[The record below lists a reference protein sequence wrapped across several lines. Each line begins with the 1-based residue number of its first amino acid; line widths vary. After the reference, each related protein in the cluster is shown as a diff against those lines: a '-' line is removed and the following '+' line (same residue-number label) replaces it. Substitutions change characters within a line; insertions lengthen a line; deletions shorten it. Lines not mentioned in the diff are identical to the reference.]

1 MDISHLIEL
10 ANDSG
15 GTLYLMLLLLLVAL
29 TVIIERTRY
38 LSNMEK
44 GGSKLIAMLKREDK
58 QVDSVALSGKL
69 AQLPHARLF
78 EVLQNEPANV
88 NRESFGG
95 HLEEAIMHE
104 VPVLDRSLWILDTVI
119 TLAPLLGLFGTIIG
133 MFNAFHV
140 LGDAQNGAAQVTG
153 GIAEA
158 LIATASGLLIAIVGL
173 VFFNALHTRVRV
185 VLHQLETIKIML
197 VNRRDRQAATSGA
210 TSTSSSTIN
219 PTSASTA
226 NPASASSSAQTENRG
241 SVGLIRTP
249 ARA

>member
-15 GTLYLMLLLLLVAL
+15 GTLYLMLVLLLVAL
-29 TVIIERTRY
+29 TVIVERTRY

-44 GGSKLIAMLKREDK
+44 GGTALIAMLKKGDRRVEEVTLPIK
-58 QVDSVALSGKL
+58 MT
-69 AQLPHARLF
+69 QLPHARLF
-78 EVLQNEPANV
+78 DVLQNEPANV
-88 NRESFGG
+88 NRDTFDG

-158 LIATASGLLIAIVGL
+158 LIATASGLLIAIIGL

-197 VNRRDRQAATSGA
+197 VNRHDRMAAKTQEGA
-210 TSTSSSTIN
+210 S
-219 PTSASTA
+219 
-226 NPASASSSAQTENRG
+226 
-241 SVGLIRTP
+241 SVGLV
-249 ARA
+249 RASVRV

>member
-1 MDISHLIEL
+1 MDISHLITL

-15 GTLYLMLLLLLVAL
+15 GTLYLMLVLLLVAL

-44 GGSKLIAMLKREDK
+44 GGTTLIAMLKKD
-58 QVDSVALSGKL
+58 DSKADEYANGGKM

-78 EVLQNEPANV
+78 DVVRHEPANV
-88 NRESFGG
+88 NRAAFDG

-104 VPVLDRSLWILDTVI
+104 VPVLDRSLWVLDTVI

-140 LGDAQNGAAQVTG
+140 LSDVQNAASQVTG

-158 LIATASGLLIAIVGL
+158 LIATASGLLIAIIGL

-197 VNRRDRQAATSGA
+197 LNRHDRMTAKSAGAA
-210 TSTSSSTIN
+210 
-219 PTSASTA
+219 
-226 NPASASSSAQTENRG
+226 
-241 SVGLIRTP
+241 SVELLRAP

>member
-1 MDISHLIEL
+1 MDISHLLEL

-15 GTLYLMLLLLLVAL
+15 GTLYVMLALLLVAL

-38 LSNMEK
+38 LSFMEK
-44 GGSKLIAMLKREDK
+44 GGASLIAMLKK
-58 QVDSVALSGKL
+58 DSRSESFELKGKL

-78 EVLQNEPANV
+78 EVLRDEPANV
-88 NRESFGG
+88 NRDVFDG

-140 LGDAQNGAAQVTG
+140 LGDVQNGAAQVTG

-173 VFFNALHTRVRV
+173 VFFNALHTRVRM
-185 VLHQLETIKIML
+185 VLHQMETIKVML
-197 VNRRDRQAATSGA
+197 INRHDRMNGTNGTNGEGRVELVRNS
-210 TSTSSSTIN
+210 
-219 PTSASTA
+219 
-226 NPASASSSAQTENRG
+226 
-241 SVGLIRTP
+241 

>member
-1 MDISHLIEL
+1 MELSHLLEL

-15 GTLYLMLLLLLVAL
+15 GTLYIMLVLLLVAL

-38 LSNMEK
+38 LSFMEK
-44 GGSKLIAMLKREDK
+44 GGASLIAMLKKEGRNEGFDL
-58 QVDSVALSGKL
+58 QGKL

-78 EVLQNEPANV
+78 DVLQHEPANAS
-88 NRESFGG
+88 RDTFDG

-104 VPVLDRSLWILDTVI
+104 VPILDRSLWILDTVI

-140 LGDAQNGAAQVTG
+140 LGDAQNGAAQITG

-158 LIATASGLLIAIVGL
+158 LIATASGLMIAIVGL

-185 VLHQLETIKIML
+185 VLHQMETIKLML
-197 VNRRDRQAATSGA
+197 VNRRDRIHGA
-210 TSTSSSTIN
+210 NAGNGGNGDARVELLHKS
-219 PTSASTA
+219 
-226 NPASASSSAQTENRG
+226 
-241 SVGLIRTP
+241 

>member
-15 GTLYLMLLLLLVAL
+15 GTLYLMLVLLLVAL

-38 LSNMEK
+38 LSYMEK
-44 GGSKLIAMLKREDK
+44 GGTALIAMLKKEDGK
-58 QVDSVALSGKL
+58 IEEYALPEKM

-78 EVLQNEPANV
+78 DVLRNEPANV
-88 NRESFGG
+88 NRASFDG

-158 LIATASGLLIAIVGL
+158 LIATASGLLIAIIGL

-197 VNRRDRQAATSGA
+197 VNRHDRLAAK
-210 TSTSSSTIN
+210 
-219 PTSASTA
+219 
-226 NPASASSSAQTENRG
+226 AQGGVAPVEL
-241 SVGLIRTP
+241 V
-249 ARA
+249 RAPVRA

>member
-15 GTLYLMLLLLLVAL
+15 GTLYLMLGLLLVAL

-38 LSNMEK
+38 LSYMEK
-44 GGSKLIAMLKREDK
+44 GGTALIAMLKKEDGK
-58 QVDSVALSGKL
+58 IEEYALPEKM

-78 EVLQNEPANV
+78 DVLRNEPANV
-88 NRESFGG
+88 NRASFDG

-158 LIATASGLLIAIVGL
+158 LIATASGLLIAIIGL

-197 VNRRDRQAATSGA
+197 VNRHDRLAAKAQGGA
-210 TSTSSSTIN
+210 A
-219 PTSASTA
+219 PV
-226 NPASASSSAQTENRG
+226 EL
-241 SVGLIRTP
+241 V
-249 ARA
+249 RAPVRA

>member
-1 MDISHLIEL
+1 LEIMDISHLLEL

-15 GTLYLMLLLLLVAL
+15 GTLYVMLVLLLVAL

-38 LSNMEK
+38 LSFMEK
-44 GGSKLIAMLKREDK
+44 GGASLIAMLKK
-58 QVDSVALSGKL
+58 DSSSDGFELKGKL

-78 EVLQNEPANV
+78 EVLRDEPANI
-88 NRESFGG
+88 NRDVFDG

-140 LGDAQNGAAQVTG
+140 LSDVQNGAAQVTG

-173 VFFNALHTRVRV
+173 VFFNALHTRVRI
-185 VLHQLETIKIML
+185 VLHQMETIKVML
-197 VNRRDRQAATSGA
+197 INRHDRMNGTNGNGEGRVELVLNS
-210 TSTSSSTIN
+210 
-219 PTSASTA
+219 
-226 NPASASSSAQTENRG
+226 
-241 SVGLIRTP
+241 